1 MEMQQRIL
9 NYRPTWNL
17 TTNQPVSSN
26 YYPINQAIVIQDEE
40 QKLSF
45 VVTNDRS
52 QGGSVLDNGR
62 IEFMHNRRLFEDDHR
77 GVGEPL
83 SENGTY
89 GNGISV
95 HSTYTVHF
103 VNKTYT
109 YSKQRFQQLVIED
122 PVQLNFAFNF
132 TVNPM

>member
-40 QKLSF
+40 QNIAF

-52 QGGSVLDNGR
+52 QGGSVLENGR
-62 IEFMHNRRLFEDDHR
+62 IEFMHNRRLF
-77 GVGEPL
+77 
-83 SENGTY
+83 
-89 GNGISV
+89 
-95 HSTYTVHF
+95 
-103 VNKTYT
+103 
-109 YSKQRFQQLVIED
+109 
-122 PVQLNFAFNF
+122 
-132 TVNPM
+132 